1 MEKSFVRNLTVVSII
16 LCLAME
22 ACCSDIRVATPV
34 TKTTINTAIES
45 ASPGDTIIVPDG
57 TFNNIGA
64 LSANVDGRPKS
75 KIVFKAKTPGK
86 VTFTG
91 SFGFTN
97 HGNHW
102 IVRDFVFKDIYS
114 SKATFKVIHLVNSNH
129 TRVTNNQFIN
139 ITSAKNISSCIR
151 LKNGSSD
158 CEIDHNYFKGV
169 RGANIAN
176 LTGSYRTYIHH
187 NHFKNIPSHSKH
199 TAIHNGGDSRHAT
212 RQNLKV
218 LVEYNLF
225 DNCRGDAETI
235 SNKSSGNTYRYN
247 VFKNGKALVLRGGNN
262 CVVESNYFYGNNDF
276 GVRFYGSGHIIR
288 NNYFDGLNY
297 WVIRIPGGAAHY
309 QDTYNCVI
317 ANNTSVN
324 SKKDGIYFG
333 DNSIPPHD
341 LVFKNNIIIAGKGRC
356 IRNTA
361 SSNITWEN
369 NLLYATG
376 SGACWDGPDEPDSGI
391 TKANPNLT
399 QGTYILRL
407 PSSGS
412 PALDAGTVVD
422 GVTDDIDGHTR
433 DASTPDIGC
442 DEYSDNAPVRI
453 PVKEKDVGVSWMTSA
468 NEVNLKA
475 L

>member
-75 KIVFKAKTPGK
+75 KIIFKAKTPGK

-114 SKATFKVIHLVNSNH
+114 SKATFKVIQLVNSNH

-176 LTGSYRTYIHH
+176 LTGSYRT
-187 NHFKNIPSHSKH
+187 
-199 TAIHNGGDSRHAT
+199 
-212 RQNLKV
+212 
-218 LVEYNLF
+218 
-225 DNCRGDAETI
+225 
-235 SNKSSGNTYRYN
+235 
-247 VFKNGKALVLRGGNN
+247 
-262 CVVESNYFYGNNDF
+262 
-276 GVRFYGSGHIIR
+276 
-288 NNYFDGLNY
+288 
-297 WVIRIPGGAAHY
+297 
-309 QDTYNCVI
+309 
-317 ANNTSVN
+317 
-324 SKKDGIYFG
+324 
-333 DNSIPPHD
+333 
-341 LVFKNNIIIAGKGRC
+341 
-356 IRNTA
+356 
-361 SSNITWEN
+361 
-369 NLLYATG
+369 
-376 SGACWDGPDEPDSGI
+376 
-391 TKANPNLT
+391 
-399 QGTYILRL
+399 
-407 PSSGS
+407 
-412 PALDAGTVVD
+412 
-422 GVTDDIDGHTR
+422 
-433 DASTPDIGC
+433 
-442 DEYSDNAPVRI
+442 
-453 PVKEKDVGVSWMTSA
+453 
-468 NEVNLKA
+468 
-475 L
+475 